1 MLPGNIKRA
10 YTRNRHVMNFVPFID
25 VVFMLLI
32 YFFVAAEIRPTEA
45 DFETNLPPGMG
56 QLDRKVPAKEPFRI
70 IMKNLN
76 TDGTKVSIELNGTSM
91 GEGTEEPG
99 AADGFQKLE
108 GILKA
113 VPKKDNMI
121 VIIDGE
127 PNLRM
132 QIIARA
138 LDAAMAA
145 EAPSITFGRPKTG
158 S

>member
-1 MLPGNIKRA
+1 MLRVKNV
-10 YTRNRHVMNFVPFID
+10 YTRTRHVMNFVPFID
-25 VVFMLLI
+25 VVFMLLM

-56 QLDRKVPAKEPFRI
+56 QLDRKVPAKEPYRV
-70 IMKNLN
+70 IMKNVPG
-76 TDGTKVSIELNGTSM
+76 TDGKQVSIELNGTAIGTG
-91 GEGTEEPG
+91 GEDAG
-99 AADGFQKLE
+99 AQDGFQQLE
-108 GILKA
+108 NTLKS

-121 VIIDGE
+121 VIIDGDSD
-127 PNLRM
+127 LKM

-145 EAPSITFGRPKTG
+145 ESPAITFGRPKTG

>member
-1 MLPGNIKRA
+1 MLPKNIGRA

-56 QLDRKVPAKEPFRI
+56 QLDRKVPAKEPYRI
-70 IMKNLN
+70 IMKNI
-76 TDGTKVSIELNGTSM
+76 DAEGKQVSIELNGTALRN
-91 GEGTEEPG
+91 GTEEIG
-99 AADGFQKLE
+99 TDDGFADVEAK
-108 GILKA
+108 LKA

-121 VIIDGE
+121 VIIDGD

-158 S
+158 T